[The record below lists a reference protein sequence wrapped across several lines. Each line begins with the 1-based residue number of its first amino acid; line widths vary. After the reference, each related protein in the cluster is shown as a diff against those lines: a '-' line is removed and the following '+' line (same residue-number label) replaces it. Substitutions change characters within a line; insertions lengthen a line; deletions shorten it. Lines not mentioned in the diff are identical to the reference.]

1 MIGPFEVLE
10 KINPLVYR
18 LRLPTNYPMHP
29 VINLAH
35 LKRYTPSEHR
45 FGERSQL
52 PATRDLLPAAEEWE
66 VEAILGHKVTSRK
79 SGRKRLYLVR
89 WKGLDATEDSWLSEY
104 ELRNAPELKRE
115 YLRRLQAPKRSKDR
129 T

>member
-1 MIGPFEVLE
+1 
-10 KINPLVYR
+10 LVYR

-29 VINLAH
+29 
-35 LKRYTPSEHR
+35 
-45 FGERSQL
+45 
-52 PATRDLLPAAEEWE
+52 EWE

-79 SGRKRLYLVR
+79 TGRKRLYLVR

-115 YLRRLQAPKRSKDR
+115 YL
-129 T
+129 